1 MCLMF
6 EKRTAHAKS
15 NEAGRSTV
23 HPFQGDAAPLG
34 GVGTELERASTST
47 NTNGG
52 VFGATSTTED
62 VLSGVNLRGK
72 QILVP
77 VFRRDWAWLGRAHS
91 PRMAHMLSARRDFKK
106 AEAATAQLLQLC
118 GLSRRTL

>member
-1 MCLMF
+1 MCFMF

-15 NEAGRSTV
+15 KEAGGRTV

-47 NTNGG
+47 NTNGA

-62 VLSGVNLRGK
+62 VLSGVNLRG
-72 QILVP
+72 
-77 VFRRDWAWLGRAHS
+77 
-91 PRMAHMLSARRDFKK
+91 
-106 AEAATAQLLQLC
+106 
-118 GLSRRTL
+118 